1 MVLVRQTASMPHD
14 GYLRLLEKALRL
26 KDDNPG
32 SRVTLLAVSC
42 GSRNAATDMVTDAV
56 MRGADDGCCIE
67 AGRTAATVESLTEA
81 VVRRFGE
88 PDVLISSYDAAGENG
103 EEDRLECRPRNAH
116 LIIAR
121 KHYQV
126 PCIRLDEDCADVIA
140 QAPETKGM
148 PDVEDAKDVE
158 SSVDVPEVLETVEP
172 RHFGA
177 EDADI
182 EALVSE
188 LSELN
193 LSQRGP
199 VVVAGGYGMGSCENF
214 GLLHT
219 LAGLLHAEVGAT
231 RAAVDAGFIG
241 RDRMIGQT
249 GITVQPALYI
259 ACGISGQMQH
269 MVGVRGNGVVVS
281 VNTDPEAPINAVARY
296 VVTGRVEDVLP
307 KLIEQYSKQTQR

>member
-1 MVLVRQTASMPHD
+1 MELRITVLVRQTAATPHD
-14 GYLRLLEKALRL
+14 GYLHLLEKALRL

-42 GSRNAATDMVTDAV
+42 GSRNAATDMVMDAV

-88 PDVLISSYDAAGENG
+88 PDVLICSDIAGENG
-103 EEDRLECRPRNAH
+103 EEERLECRPRNAH

-126 PCIRLDEDCADVIA
+126 PCFRLDEDCADGIA
-140 QAPETKGM
+140 QASETKGM
-148 PDVEDAKDVE
+148 P
-158 SSVDVPEVLETVEP
+158 DVPEVLETVEP

-188 LSELN
+188 LSGLN

-199 VVVAGGYGMGSCENF
+199 VVVAGGYGMGSRENF